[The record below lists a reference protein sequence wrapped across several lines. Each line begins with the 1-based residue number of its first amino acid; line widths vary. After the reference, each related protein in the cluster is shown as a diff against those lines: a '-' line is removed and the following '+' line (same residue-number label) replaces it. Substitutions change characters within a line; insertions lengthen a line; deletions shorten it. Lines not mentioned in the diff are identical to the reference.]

1 MTHLRAA
8 GFLSNA
14 RVVPAAVPA
23 SADRAET
30 QRAIEDGDA
39 VALVAALQPLPAAGD
54 VDAHHRDCVP
64 GRLDTNDC
72 AFARSRGHDLAVEHL
87 AP

>member
-8 GFLSNA
+8 GFLSIA
-14 RVVPAAVPA
+14 RVVPATVPA
-23 SADRAET
+23 SADWAEV
-30 QRAIEDGDA
+30 QRTIEDGDA
-39 VALVAALQPLPAAGD
+39 
-54 VDAHHRDCVP
+54 DAFSSSAHNWDYVP